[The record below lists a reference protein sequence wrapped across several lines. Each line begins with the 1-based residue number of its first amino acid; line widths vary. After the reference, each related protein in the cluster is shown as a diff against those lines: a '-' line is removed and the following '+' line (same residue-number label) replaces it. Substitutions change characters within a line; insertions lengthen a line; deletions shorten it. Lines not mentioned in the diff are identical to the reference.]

1 MQKVDRGVDLRY
13 LVVSGD
19 LMTVQMKRNRESYQ
33 ASSSLRGYDLP
44 SCTLLRLSCV
54 RAGMVNDIKKGGVGR
69 RKREEKGDV
78 VERWLLL

>member
-1 MQKVDRGVDLRY
+1 MQKVDRGGDLRY
-13 LVVSGD
+13 LVVSGVSV
-19 LMTVQMKRNRESYQ
+19 TVQMKRNRESYQ

-54 RAGMVNDIKKGGVGR
+54 SAGMVNDIKKGGVGR